1 MIFLETGWGPAPTP
15 LRRAASYVGFSCPN
29 SPPPGL
35 SQEMEP
41 FILEKGVLLLKK
53 ISQSDEDVDMLFK
66 KVEGEPD
73 LESYT
78 IEVGTP
84 W

>member
-1 MIFLETGWGPAPTP
+1 MTFLETGWGLAPTP
-15 LRRAASYVGFSCPN
+15 LGRAASYVGCSCPHP
-29 SPPPGL
+29 PPPGL

-41 FILEKGVLLLKK
+41 LILEKGDLLLRK
-53 ISQSDEDVDMLFK
+53 ISKSDEDVDMLFK

-73 LESYT
+73 LESHT
-78 IEVGTP
+78 IEVGAP